1 MTSGRYPA
9 KAAKGRLSVAA
20 VLAVMTTSSCDQCWR
35 YDNNRPPMPECLS
48 PTRVEGKGV
57 VDGVPF
63 AVRIPS
69 CLHRGS
75 SERVAIWL
83 PRSVGAGLY
92 YGPVIKVR
100 RQYAPR
106 QLLSESF
113 DADRREKREFIKL
126 WRTYGRQRGE
136 QRDSASRTGAEKGY
150 WKSTHYIRSS
160 DNVRALKCTSEYS
173 ADDTF
178 RYHGEMRTMLEG
190 ICRGIALRGGGPK

>member
-1 MTSGRYPA
+1 
-9 KAAKGRLSVAA
+9 
-20 VLAVMTTSSCDQCWR
+20 
-35 YDNNRPPMPECLS
+35 MPECLS

-69 CLHRGS
+69 CLHRAPR
-75 SERVAIWL
+75 ERVATWL
-83 PRSVGAGLY
+83 PRRVGAGLN
-92 YGPVIKVR
+92 YGPVIKIS
-100 RQYAPR
+100 RQYTPP

-136 QRDSASRTGAEKGY
+136 QRGSASRTGAEKGY
-150 WKSTHYIRSS
+150 WKSTHHLRSS
-160 DNVRALKCTSEYS
+160 DNSRALKCTSEYS

-190 ICRGIALRGGGPK
+190 ICRSIAFREDRPR